1 MAATGSPSLA
11 AYLGRGL
18 ASTARVGYPPVLM
31 AAARVVKSITVLA
44 LFVMALA
51 VDAAAQG
58 RATLNGTVIGPGG
71 TPQPN
76 VTLVITNA
84 QGVDRRAV
92 SDASGA
98 FVFGG
103 LLPGTY
109 RLRTDDQTFAPFS
122 QDQIV
127 LTGGQT
133 LAMRVELQPR
143 IPVAAAPTQ
152 RATIQGTVIGPEGRP
167 VPNTTVIITNAEG
180 VDRRAV
186 SDASAAFVF
195 GGLPPG
201 AYRLRVENPG
211 PGALPFSINDLTL
224 APGERRQLDL
234 RLQPVPP
241 APTPAAAA
249 PPRPA
254 GTPAPQRAP
263 QAEPIRRGEAPPVP
277 EVTAPG
283 GEFEALPN
291 RWVFRYPVYERYAP
305 QQKMPWIAGGPF
317 DPYNT
322 NTSKGDRPIAGN
334 SLFANVNLQL
344 NSALNPRQVAAGE
357 AASTQQFFYNNNL
370 VAGLEIFRGD
380 TVFQPKSWAV
390 RGTIVGNLNGLQVG
404 SVSQRG
410 NTYGIEEAFVEKRL
424 AVLGPRF
431 DFVSVRGGMQ
441 NFNSDFR
448 GYLFADNQLGV
459 RLFGNAGGNR
469 AQYNV
474 AYFSMRERDAAS
486 QLHKF
491 SSREQQVFIANYYI
505 QDFGAHGYTG
515 MFNVH
520 VNRDSKVSAA
530 PAPAQIGALQVTYV
544 GYHGD
549 GKWGAWSVS
558 HAFYQAFGK
567 DDDNAIA
574 RRLGGGSAAPVTI
587 AAQMAAIELSKDA
600 DWLRYRLS
608 GYYASGDDGSDP
620 SKASGF
626 DTISDNP
633 NLAGG
638 QFMFWTQQKTAAAT
652 AAAPLIVSE
661 KFSLLPN
668 LRSKFANRANF
679 VNPGLMLMNGGVD
692 LRLSPRLKVVTNVSY
707 LRFADAAI
715 LRRLVGPGRGFE
727 DETIG
732 LDLSAG
738 AKYRPFVN
746 ENLFVVLG
754 FSSLMPQGGMATALG
769 SGSRLYSFVGALQLA
784 Y

>member
-1 MAATGSPSLA
+1 
-11 AYLGRGL
+11 
-18 ASTARVGYPPVLM
+18 
-31 AAARVVKSITVLA
+31 VKSIAILAVLA
-44 LFVMALA
+44 MVLA
-51 VDAAAQG
+51 KDASAQG
-58 RATLNGTVIGPGG
+58 RATLNGTVIGPTGA
-71 TPQPN
+71 PQPN
-76 VTLVITNA
+76 ITLVLTNA
-84 QGVDRRAV
+84 EGIDRRAV
-92 SDASGA
+92 SDTSGA

-103 LLPGTY
+103 LQPGTY

-127 LTGGQT
+127 LAGGQT
-133 LAMRVELQPR
+133 LALRVALQSR
-143 IPVAAAPTQ
+143 LPVAAPPTQ

-167 VPNTTVIITNAEG
+167 VPNSTVIITNAEG

-186 SDASAAFVF
+186 SDANGAYVF
-195 GGLPPG
+195 GGLLPG
-201 AYRLRVENPG
+201 PYRLRIEEPG
-211 PGALPFSINDLTL
+211 PGVRPFSISDLTL
-224 APGERRQLDL
+224 APGERRQLDI

-241 APTPAAAA
+241 PPAQAA
-249 PPRPA
+249 
-254 GTPAPQRAP
+254 PAPQRPAPTPPRVTGVDTAAP
-263 QAEPIRRGEAPPVP
+263 QRRGETPPVP

-283 GEFEALPN
+283 VEFEAMPN

-305 QQKMPWIAGGPF
+305 AQRMPWIAGGPF

-322 NTSKGDRPIAGN
+322 NTAKGDRPIGGN

-344 NSALNPRQVAAGE
+344 NSTVNPRQVGAGE
-357 AASTQQFFYNNNL
+357 SATTQQFFYNNNV

-380 TVFQPKSWAV
+380 TVFQPKSWAI
-390 RGTIVGNLNGLQVG
+390 RGTVVGNLNGLQVG
-404 SVSQRG
+404 LTSVRG
-410 NTYGIEEAFVEKRL
+410 NTYGVEEAFVEKRL
-424 AVLGPRF
+424 AVMGPRF
-431 DFVSVRGGMQ
+431 DFMSVRGGMQ

-469 AQYNV
+469 SQYNF
-474 AYFSMRERDAAS
+474 AYFSMRERDATS

-520 VNRDSKVSAA
+520 INRDSRVSAA
-530 PAPAQIGALQVTYV
+530 PAAGQVGALQVTYV
-544 GYHGD
+544 GFHGD

-574 RRLGGGSAAPVTI
+574 RRLAGGSAAPVTI

-600 DWLRYRLS
+600 DWIRYRLS

-652 AAAPLIVSE
+652 GAAPLLVSE

-668 LRSKFANRANF
+668 LRSKFADRANF
-679 VNPGLMLMNGGVD
+679 INPGLMLANGGID

-715 LRRLVGPGRGFE
+715 LRQLAGPGRGFE

-732 LDLSAG
+732 LDLSVG

-746 ENLFVVLG
+746 ENLFLVLG
-754 FSSLMPQGGMATALG
+754 YSSLMPQGGMAASLG
-769 SGSRLYSFVGALQLA
+769 SSSRLYSFVGALQLA